1 MAQGDLIYKVNEDRG
16 KLSTPQVQK
25 LRVFLDSGVWDGET
39 EEITDIT
46 ISRTEQGV
54 FVRVSGVR
62 TAPPELVPY
71 PAEIVSIEE

>member
-1 MAQGDLIYKVNEDRG
+1 MAQGDLTYKVNEDVG
-16 KLSTPQVQK
+16 KLSIPQVQK
-25 LRVFLDSGVWDGET
+25 LRVFLDSGIWDEDM

-62 TAPPELVPY
+62 TAPPEAVPY